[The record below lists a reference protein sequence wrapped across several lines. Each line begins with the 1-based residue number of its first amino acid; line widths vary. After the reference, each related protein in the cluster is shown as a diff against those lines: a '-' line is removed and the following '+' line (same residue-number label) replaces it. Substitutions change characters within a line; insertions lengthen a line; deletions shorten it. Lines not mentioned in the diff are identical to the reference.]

1 MIIIGELLNVINF
14 NLELFFL
21 KVNKI
26 IYIRKILNVIFII
39 LIFLSDLKV
48 FFMVYY
54 IKFCFNIKFF

>member
-48 FFMVYY
+48 FLMVYY

>member
-21 KVNKI
+21 KVNKV

>member
-54 IKFCFNIKFF
+54 IKCCFNIKFF